1 MARKSDVGRLGD
13 RQALE
18 EFLGAL
24 TLEGRSPHSVRAY
37 RRDLEAVLGAL
48 GRPLSEARPAD
59 LRECFRR
66 QQQADRSPSS
76 INRAIAAVR
85 SFCRFLFEEGRLE
98 ANPAQALRSI
108 RLGPPLAPKHL
119 TVEEVQRLLSLPDAT
134 TSSGR
139 RDRAILMLL
148 YNTGLR
154 VGELCA
160 LNRADVVLPAEGWGA
175 LQVVGKGRRLHRL
188 PINRP
193 AADALLAYLT
203 DRDDAEPALFLNR
216 NGGRFNVRGIALL
229 VNRYLRAAGI
239 TDRSGPHLLRHTFAT
254 HALRARPNL
263 RAVQELLGHAW
274 VTTTQRYTHLEV
286 EDLQAQ
292 VVGLPANRSSG
303 LG

>member
-1 MARKSDVGRLGD
+1 MARKPRHD
-13 RQALE
+13 RQSNEREVE

-24 TLEGRSPHSVRAY
+24 TLEGRSEHSVRAY
-37 RRDLEAVLGAL
+37 RRDLEGVLAAL
-48 GRPLSEARPAD
+48 PGPLGEARPAD

-66 QQQADRSPSS
+66 QQQAGRSPSS
-76 INRAIAAVR
+76 INRAIAAAR
-85 SFCRFLFEEGRLE
+85 SLCRFLFEEGRLE
-98 ANPAQALRSI
+98 TNPAQALRSI
-108 RLGPPLAPKHL
+108 RLGPLLAPKHL
-119 TVEEVQRLLSLPDAT
+119 TVEEVHGLLSLPPTDT
-134 TSSGR
+134 PTGR
-139 RDRAILMLL
+139 RDRAILILL

-160 LNRADVVLPAEGWGA
+160 LSREDMRLPAEGWGA

-193 AADALLAYLT
+193 AADAVLSYLA

-216 NGGRFNVRGIALL
+216 SGERFSVRGIALL

-292 VVGLPANRSSG
+292 VADLPANHFG
-303 LG
+303 GIG

>member
-1 MARKSDVGRLGD
+1 MASKQRHD
-13 RQALE
+13 RQSDEREVE

-24 TLEGRSPHSVRAY
+24 VLEGRSQHSVRSY
-37 RRDLEAVLGAL
+37 RMDLEAVLAAL
-48 GRPLSEARPAD
+48 PGPLDELRPAD
-59 LRECFRR
+59 LRECFRCQR
-66 QQQADRSPSS
+66 QAGRSPSS

-85 SFCRFLFEEGRLE
+85 SFCRFLFEEGQLE
-98 ANPAQALRSI
+98 TNPAQALRSI

-119 TVEEVQRLLSLPDAT
+119 TVEEVQRLLSLPDSAT
-134 TSSGR
+134 PTGR
-139 RDRAILMLL
+139 RDYAILMLL

-154 VGELCA
+154 VGEFCA
-160 LNRADVVLPAEGWGA
+160 LNRDDVQLPAEGWGA

-193 AADALLAYLT
+193 AADALLAYLA
-203 DRDDAEPALFLNR
+203 DRDDAESALLLNR
-216 NGGRFNVRGIALL
+216 SGERFSVRGIALL

-239 TDRSGPHLLRHTFAT
+239 TDRSGPHLLRHAFAT
-254 HALRARPNL
+254 HALRVRPNL

-292 VVGLPANRSSG
+292 VADLPANRHTS
-303 LG
+303 